1 MLKNYIKIAWRN
13 LLMNKT
19 FSVINIVG
27 LAISLA
33 SFILIALYVTD
44 ELRYDQ
50 HHKKSDRI
58 YRINSDLTIGGTDL
72 HLATSSDPM
81 GATLK
86 AEYPEV
92 EAFVRFYNSSGG
104 RLLKRG
110 DQFIHEAKIAYADST
125 LFDVFTI
132 PLVAG
137 ETAHGL
143 NKPNTVVIS
152 ESAAKRYF
160 GTADV
165 IGKSIETNN
174 AKEAPYKI
182 TAVFEDMP
190 RTSHFQFDFI
200 FSMHQVD
207 YPWNSFLSHNFHTYV
222 LLADGA
228 DVRSFDRN
236 FEQIIQKHILPQ
248 ARQLMDINSMEDFQ
262 RSGNKIQYTLMPLK
276 DIHLHSD
283 RYPELG
289 VNGDVQYVRIFSCI
303 AIFVLLLACVNFM
316 NLSTARSAA
325 RAKEVGV
332 RKVLGSKK
340 KWLITQFLTESMLM
354 VWMAFLL
361 AIGLSALF
369 LHYFNTIAGKELAFA
384 DLFSPA
390 FLLLL
395 LLFTLVVG
403 GLAGIYPALVLSR
416 FKPISVLKGK
426 IDGGFRRSKFRS
438 GLVVFQFLTSVALAA
453 GTMIIYQQLNFIQH
467 KKIGFD
473 KDHVLIVKGT
483 QALGANAE
491 SFRHSISQLPDVQS
505 SSFARFLPVANS
517 DRNDNAFSKD
527 PVMNESNS
535 FNAQRWDIDY
545 DYIPTLGMEISQ
557 GRNFSRQYGSDST
570 GMLINESA
578 AKVLGYANPV
588 GQKIYMP
595 YGDGESMAYTVVG
608 VVKNFHFESLRQHV
622 GPLVMR
628 LGNNRSA
635 AAFRVSSTDL
645 KQFIGN
651 VEQEWKAR
659 SPALPFSYHFLDES
673 FDAMYKVEQRVGKLA
688 ISFSILAVFIACLGL
703 FGLTTFIVEQRVK
716 EIGIRKVLGASISG
730 ILVMISKDFVRLV
743 LIAVVIG
750 TPLTW
755 WAMSKWLEDFAYRID
770 IKWWMFAL
778 AGFLSIMVALMTIS
792 YQAIR
797 AAKANPVNSLRDE

>member
-1 MLKNYIKIAWRN
+1 
-13 LLMNKT
+13 MNKT

-50 HHKKSDRI
+50 HHKYADRI
-58 YRINSDLTIGGTDL
+58 YRINSDLVIGGTDL

-81 GATLK
+81 GPTLK

-92 EAFVRFYNSSGG
+92 EEFVRFYNSSGG
-104 RLLKRG
+104 RLIKKKE
-110 DQFIHEAKIAYADST
+110 QFIHESKIAYADST
-125 LFDVFTI
+125 LFRVFTI

-137 ETAHGL
+137 ETSNAL

-152 ESAAKRYF
+152 ESVAKRYF
-160 GTADV
+160 GTVDV
-165 IGKSIETNN
+165 VGKSIETNN
-174 AKEAPYKI
+174 AKESPYKI

-200 FSMHQVD
+200 FSMHNVN

-222 LLADGA
+222 LLADGTNVA
-228 DVRSFDRN
+228 SFDRN
-236 FEQIIQKHILPQ
+236 FAQVIQKHILPQ
-248 ARQLMDINSMEDFQ
+248 ARQLMDINSMEDFE
-262 RSGNKIQYTLMPLK
+262 RSGNRIHYSLMPLQ

-289 VNGDVQYVRIFSCI
+289 VNGDVQYVRIFSFI
-303 AIFVLLLACVNFM
+303 AIFVLLLAYVNFM
-316 NLSTARSAA
+316 NLSTARSAT

-340 KWLITQFLTESMLM
+340 KWLVTQFLTESMLM
-354 VWMAFLL
+354 VCLAFFL
-361 AIGLSALF
+361 AIALAALF
-369 LHYFNTIAGKELAFA
+369 LNYFNSIAGKELAFT
-384 DLFSPA
+384 DLFSPS
-390 FLLLL
+390 FLSLL
-395 LLFTLVVG
+395 LLFTLLVG

-416 FKPISVLKGK
+416 FKPVSVLKGK

-438 GLVVFQFLTSVALAA
+438 SLVVFQFLTSVVLVA
-453 GTMIIYQQLNFIQH
+453 GTMVVYQQINFIQN
-467 KKIGFD
+467 KKVGFD
-473 KDHVLIVKGT
+473 KEHVLVVKGT

-491 SFRHSISQLPDVQS
+491 SFRHSVSQLQDVQS

-545 DYIPTLGMEISQ
+545 DYIPTLAMEILQ
-557 GRNFSRQYGSDST
+557 GRNFSRAYGSDST
-570 GMLINESA
+570 GILINESA
-578 AKVLGYANPV
+578 AKVLGYANPI
-588 GQKIYMP
+588 GQKVYMP
-595 YGDGESMAYTVVG
+595 YDDGQSIAYTVVG
-608 VVKNFHFESLRQHV
+608 VVKNFHFESLRQQV
-622 GPLVMR
+622 GPLLMR

-635 AAFRVSSTDL
+635 AAFRVSSNNL
-645 KQFIGN
+645 QQFIGQ
-651 VEQEWKAR
+651 VEEEWKAR

-673 FDAMYKVEQRVGKLA
+673 FDAMYRVEQQVGKLA
-688 ISFSILAVFIACLGL
+688 ISFSFLAVFIACLGL
-703 FGLTTFIVEQRVK
+703 FGLTTFIVEQRIK

-743 LIAVVIG
+743 LIAIVIG

-755 WAMSKWLEDFAYRID
+755 WAMNKWLEDFAYRID
-770 IKWWMFAL
+770 IEWWMFAVAGLL
-778 AGFLSIMVALMTIS
+778 AVIIALTTVS

-797 AAKANPVNSLRDE
+797 AATANPVNSLRDE